1 MLYKQQQLRILSQT
15 KNISHI
21 LLLVARQ
28 AIVIMRIGTLFVVIC
43 YNVLYFVNRNY
54 KRKSR
59 YHEVRCFKFP
69 AAFLLVLIF
78 CLNEAFQW
86 SKKVHRKYF
95 SDQSQQ

>member
-1 MLYKQQQLRILSQT
+1 MLYRQQQLRILSQT

-28 AIVIMRIGTLFVVIC
+28 AVVIMRIGTLFVVIC

-69 AAFLLVLIF
+69 AAFLLVIF
-78 CLNEAFQW
+78 CLSEAFQW
-86 SKKVHRKYF
+86 SKKVCRKHF